1 MAKKVLTAQGFAT
14 RQHKAKEKLRA
25 KAFVALCK
33 QHGLPEPTLEAQ
45 IIPDR
50 KFAFDF
56 CWIPWKVCLE
66 VQGGVWSKGAH
77 GRGSGIIRD
86 MAKANLAAMR
96 NYLI

>member
-1 MAKKVLTAQGFAT
+1 MTKRITAHGLAT

-56 CWIPWKVCLE
+56 CWEPWKVCLE
-66 VQGGVWSKGAH
+66 VQGGIWSRGAH
-77 GRGSGIIRD
+77 GRGS
-86 MAKANLAAMR
+86 ASWAA
-96 NYLI
+96 